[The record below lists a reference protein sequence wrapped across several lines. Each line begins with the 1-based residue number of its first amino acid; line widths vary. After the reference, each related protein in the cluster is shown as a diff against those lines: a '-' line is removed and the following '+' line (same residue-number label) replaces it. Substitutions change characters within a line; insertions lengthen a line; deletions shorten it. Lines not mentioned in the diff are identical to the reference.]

1 MLLVELFLRLCL
13 DPLGE
18 TTTDTLLDRRLEL
31 PDEVAGG
38 GFSIFELGDANS
50 LRLCSHDSD
59 LTLSDSAEVLT
70 SSRAA
75 SSL

>member
-1 MLLVELFLRLCL
+1 MLLVELFLRLPL

-18 TTTDTLLDRRLEL
+18 TTDTLFDRRLEL
-31 PDEVAGG
+31 LDEVAGG